1 MFFTGLAGL
10 LYRQAGFDNGLLAL
24 GLVLRARAYLFFQV
38 WVCLDIWW
46 CMPLS
51 RILMCVCDIGGCFEK
66 HNIQD
71 TPAFKGACLQKVISA
86 FVLR

>member
-1 MFFTGLAGL
+1 MWGVVLLPGMIFRGLEK
-10 LYRQAGFDNGLLAL
+10 
-24 GLVLRARAYLFFQV
+24 LVGVRLRARAYLFFQV

-51 RILMCVCDIGGCFEK
+51 RMLMCICGIGGCFEK